1 MNIAF
6 KILELS
12 AKGSWSQTVNSFQ
25 TGGPV
30 HAVGRK
36 VPLPG
41 PHLARPQRHLQ
52 TAFALPQR
60 IFSALAFHELP
71 QLSTDISH
79 HFQKIVVGLLN
90 FTAKTFHHADDFIAE
105 FDWKANTAM
114 QAFLCRY
121 GRSLKIAVIGDVSNP
136 LWLSAAPNS
145 PR

>member
-25 TGGPV
+25 TGGPA

-71 QLSTDISH
+71 QLRTDICH
-79 HFQKIVVGLLN
+79 HFQKIVVWLLY
-90 FTAKTFHHADDFIAE
+90 FTAKTFQDADDFIAE
-105 FDWKANTAM
+105 FDWKANAGV
-114 QAFLCRY
+114 QSSLCRY
-121 GRSLKIAVIGDVSNP
+121 RRSRKIALIGDVSNP
-136 LWLSAAPNS
+136 LWLAAAPNS
-145 PR
+145 SR